1 MGRTW
6 LWWPMPTDL
15 PPRRKSSSP
24 RPPMLTDAVWAL
36 GFALIT
42 ISAVDFL
49 FWLTS

>member
-1 MGRTW
+1 MVANANRSAT
-6 LWWPMPTDL
+6 
-15 PPRRKSSSP
+15 PPQSSP

-42 ISAVDFL
+42 ISAADFL